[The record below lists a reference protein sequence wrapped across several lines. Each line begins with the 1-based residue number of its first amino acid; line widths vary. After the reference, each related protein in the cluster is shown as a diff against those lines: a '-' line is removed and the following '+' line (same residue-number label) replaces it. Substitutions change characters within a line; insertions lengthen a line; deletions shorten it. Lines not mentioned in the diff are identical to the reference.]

1 MINTYMRAVK
11 GKNNQLSFINK
22 FETDLYNLAE
32 TLGSVN
38 ATDLSERDAHIAE
51 EMYQKNIFNKEVKD
65 GRILYKIFPPKQ
77 KL

>member
-1 MINTYMRAVK
+1 MRAVK

-32 TLGSVN
+32 TMGSVN

-65 GRILYKIFPPKQ
+65 GRILYKIFSPKQ

>member
-1 MINTYMRAVK
+1 MRAVK

-32 TLGSVN
+32 TMGSVN
-38 ATDLSERDAHIAE
+38 ASDLSERDAHIAE

-65 GRILYKIFPPKQ
+65 GRILYKIFSPKQ

>member
-1 MINTYMRAVK
+1 MRAVK

-51 EMYQKNIFNKEVKD
+51 EMYQKNIFNKEVKN

>member
-1 MINTYMRAVK
+1 MRAVK